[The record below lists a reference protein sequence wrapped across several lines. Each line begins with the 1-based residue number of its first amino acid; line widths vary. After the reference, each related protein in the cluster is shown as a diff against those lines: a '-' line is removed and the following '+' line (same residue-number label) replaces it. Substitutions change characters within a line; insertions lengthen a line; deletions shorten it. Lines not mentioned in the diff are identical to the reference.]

1 MFPKLIAFLF
11 SIYVLSPAF
20 VLAQTTYF
28 TFTGNTG
35 NSATIG
41 VPLSAQPNI
50 DGVPLE
56 GGDEIGVFTP
66 NGLCVGGVV
75 WNGQSNVAITVWGNN
90 ALTPEIDGIRPGEEM
105 LYRVWRKETNT
116 EVKSVDV
123 EYELG
128 DRIYMVGGIYRIRS
142 MDAYSTPEA
151 PNPLFPEQ
159 NAQDLPTT
167 VEFRWT
173 APAGNITGYH
183 LQVSLNEEFTDLEV
197 DESGIDTNSYLVENL
212 RLSRRYFWRVRA
224 INAVGA
230 GGWSAIRSFTTIIAP
245 PSAPT
250 LSSPDNGASGIS
262 TTPTLRWIRS
272 MDAET
277 YRIQLAGDANF
288 TSPVFDQAGITDTS
302 FTVPSPLQN
311 ETQYFWRV
319 RAINAGGTSDW
330 SVVRSFTTVVAPPL
344 IPILAF
350 PPDEATGISMTPTLT
365 WNSSSGAVSYRVQV
379 AEHANFGSSL
389 FDRMSVTGTSV
400 TVVPALQSGT
410 LYFWRVRS
418 SNDGGESSWS
428 EVRSFETGVAGDT
441 LRIPLEATWNMIS
454 SYVRPSDSRMDVVF
468 GDINDPSLFV
478 KDLNGDVY
486 WPETDINTIEHWDV
500 RESYQVYLEQP
511 DTLVIVG
518 MIIDPRQ
525 NLIVLTRG
533 WNYPAFF
540 SMTPLAVDR
549 ALTSVHDRVVLMKT
563 HDGYLFWPEFNY
575 NTVEMLQP
583 GMGYQIYLSD
593 GAELH
598 YPDYGS
604 HGGTEKLVSL
614 SKQNLSD
621 FPVHYRPGYINTGES
636 AVMLVRN
643 NELRSGDEIGVWDEG
658 GMLIGSG
665 VVQDGKSVIV
675 VWGNNSR
682 TDDVKEGGNPGERL
696 RLTAWSAE
704 QTRES
709 PLRLTAINNL
719 IDETDMNDTLRYVA
733 DGIFIIDTELQTVPE
748 GRPVN
753 YTLFQNYPNPFNP
766 STAIRYS
773 IPDDVRVQLA
783 VYNMLGQTVAV
794 LVDEMK
800 SAGYYE
806 TMFQAD
812 DLPSGIYIVHLRAG
826 FYIESLK
833 MTLVK

>member
-11 SIYVLSPAF
+11 SISALSPAI
-20 VLAQTTYF
+20 VYTQTTHF
-28 TFTGNTG
+28 TFTSNTG
-35 NSATIG
+35 NSATVG
-41 VPLSAQPNI
+41 VPLSANPNI
-50 DGVPLE
+50 DGVSLQE
-56 GGDEIGVFTP
+56 GDEIGVFTP
-66 NGLCVGGVV
+66 DGLCVGGVV

-90 ALTPEIDGIRPGEEM
+90 ALTPEIDGMRSGEEM
-105 LYRVWRKETNT
+105 FYRVWRKESAT
-116 EVKSVDV
+116 EVESVDV

-128 DRIYMVGGIYRIRS
+128 DGIYMVGGIYRIRS
-142 MDAYSTPEA
+142 MDAYSA
-151 PNPLFPEQ
+151 PAAPSLIFPEQ

-167 VEFRWT
+167 VEFRWSV
-173 APAGNITGYH
+173 PAGNISGYD
-183 LQVSLNEEFTDLEV
+183 LQVSLNEEFTDL
-197 DESGIDTNSYLVENL
+197 DINESGIDTNSFLAENL

-224 INAVGA
+224 INAAGT
-230 GGWSAIRSFTTIIAP
+230 GGWSAPRSFTTVIAP
-245 PSAPT
+245 PETPA

-262 TTPTLRWIRS
+262 ITPTLRWIKS

-277 YRIQLAGDANF
+277 YRIQLAGDPSF

-302 FTVPSPLQN
+302 FTLSSPLQN
-311 ETQYFWRV
+311 ETQYFWRI
-319 RAINAGGTSDW
+319 RAVNAGGASDW
-330 SVVRSFTTVVAPPL
+330 SVVRNFTTVVAAPL

-350 PPDEATGISMTPTLT
+350 PPDEATGISATPTLT
-365 WNSSSGAVSYRVQV
+365 WNASSGAVSYRVQV
-379 AEHANFGSSL
+379 ADHTNFGSPF
-389 FDRMSVTGTSV
+389 FDRTGVTGTSV

-410 LYFWRVRS
+410 LYYWRVRA
-418 SNDGGESSWS
+418 SNEGGESNWS
-428 EVRSFETGVAGDT
+428 ETRSFETGVARDT
-441 LRIPLEATWNMIS
+441 LVIPLEATWNMIS
-454 SYVRPSDSRMDVVF
+454 SYIRPSDSRMEVVF

-478 KDLNGDVY
+478 KDREGDVY

-500 RESYQVYLEQP
+500 RESYQIYLEHP

-518 MIIDPRQ
+518 TVIDPRQ
-525 NLIVLTRG
+525 NPIVLTRG

-540 SMTPLAVDR
+540 SAIPLAVDR
-549 ALTSVHDRVVLMKT
+549 AFTSIYDRVVLMKT
-563 HDGYLFWPEFNY
+563 HDGFLFWPEFNY
-575 NTVEMLQP
+575 DTIELLQP
-583 GMGYQIYLSD
+583 GRGYQVYLRES
-593 GAELH
+593 AQLY
-598 YPDYGS
+598 YPDYENDRVADKIVSGS
-604 HGGTEKLVSL
+604 EYNEHFQPERYLPRYT
-614 SKQNLSD
+614 
-621 FPVHYRPGYINTGES
+621 NTGES

-643 NELRSGDEIGVWDEG
+643 YSLHSGDEIGVWDEG

-665 VVQDGKSVIV
+665 VVRDGKSVIV

-682 TDDVKEGGNPGERL
+682 TYDVKEGGNPGERL
-696 RLTAWSAE
+696 RLTGWSAD
-704 QTRES
+704 QNREF
-709 PLRLTAINNL
+709 PLRITAINN
-719 IDETDMNDTLRYVA
+719 IVEETGINDTLRYVA
-733 DGIFIIDTELQTVPE
+733 DGIFIIETELLTLPE

-812 DLPSGIYIVHLRAG
+812 DLPSGIYFVHLRAG
-826 FYIESLK
+826 YYIQSVK